1 MTIAPA
7 PMRILR
13 LDHVVLRV
21 HDLARAE
28 AFYRSLLGAAVE
40 RRIDKPI
47 VLVQLRIGEALLDL
61 VPGRMPA
68 SGDDGASDNMEHF
81 CLRVDPFDPDAIT
94 AHILACGGLPEPKR
108 ELYLPAR
115 PGRQQ
120 GRTEGAADAAARRP
134 SALEWPR
141 AAGTLCILITGDAPW
156 NIESIARHEGFP
168 VVRKPG
174 APEDPVQALALL
186 QAVRHGPAHE

>member
-68 SGDDGASDNMEHF
+68 PGDDGAGDNMEHF

-94 AHILACGGLPEPKR
+94 AHILACGGQPEPKR
-108 ELYLPAR
+108 ELYGADGFGWSIYLRDPEGNRVELKGPPTRQLERTGR
-115 PGRQQ
+115 PGA
-120 GRTEGAADAAARRP
+120 GTRT
-134 SALEWPR
+134 
-141 AAGTLCILITGDAPW
+141 AAGRA
-156 NIESIARHEGFP
+156 
-168 VVRKPG
+168 PG
-174 APEDPVQALALL
+174 ACP
-186 QAVRHGPAHE
+186 